1 RLPGAHHH
9 DLLDQ
14 AERVL
19 EEAAGLELPPERS
32 GQILHPSTDRLGAT
46 AMWTTFAATV
56 GGSAAGLTGLTF
68 IVVAFRFDVVAT
80 SQEYRNRAAQTVSL
94 FLTTTVTASL
104 VTLPQPTWALGVEL
118 LVAAAASAS
127 LLAVLDHAARR
138 GTSQHARPILVVA
151 LVVFAAGITTAGL
164 FATAGSTDGMGF
176 YAASSLLGLTWG
188 VYGTWVF
195 LTQAGTD
202 QINAAANVQDQPG
215 TVPTA

>member
-1 RLPGAHHH
+1 
-9 DLLDQ
+9 
-14 AERVL
+14 
-19 EEAAGLELPPERS
+19 
-32 GQILHPSTDRLGAT
+32 
-46 AMWTTFAATV
+46 MWTTFAATV

-127 LLAVLDHAARR
+127 LLSVLDHAARR

-151 LVVFAAGITTAGL
+151 LVVFAAGIAAAGL
-164 FATAGSTDGMGF
+164 FATAGSTAGLGF

-202 QINAAANVQDQPG
+202 QSNAVANGHDQPG
-215 TVPTA
+215 AVPGA

>member
-1 RLPGAHHH
+1 
-9 DLLDQ
+9 
-14 AERVL
+14 
-19 EEAAGLELPPERS
+19 
-32 GQILHPSTDRLGAT
+32 
-46 AMWTTFAATV
+46 MWTTFAATV

-104 VTLPQPTWALGVEL
+104 ITLPQPTWALGVEL
-118 LVAAAASAS
+118 LAAAAASAT
-127 LLAVLDHAARR
+127 LLSVLDQAARR
-138 GTSQHARPILVVA
+138 GTSRHARPTLVVA
-151 LVVFAAGITTAGL
+151 LVAFAAGI
-164 FATAGSTDGMGF
+164 ATAGAFAATGSTKGLGF

-202 QINAAANVQDQPG
+202 QINTAANTPDQPG
-215 TVPTA
+215 TVPAT

>member
-1 RLPGAHHH
+1 
-9 DLLDQ
+9 
-14 AERVL
+14 
-19 EEAAGLELPPERS
+19 
-32 GQILHPSTDRLGAT
+32 
-46 AMWTTFAATV
+46 MWTTFAATV

-127 LLAVLDHAARR
+127 LLSVLDHAARR

-151 LVVFAAGITTAGL
+151 LVVFAAGIAAGL
-164 FATAGSTDGMGF
+164 FATVGSTNGMGF
-176 YAASSLLGLTWG
+176 YAASSLLGLMWG

-202 QINAAANVQDQPG
+202 QINAVVNVHDQPG
-215 TVPTA
+215 TVPAA

>member
-1 RLPGAHHH
+1 
-9 DLLDQ
+9 
-14 AERVL
+14 
-19 EEAAGLELPPERS
+19 
-32 GQILHPSTDRLGAT
+32 
-46 AMWTTFAATV
+46 MWTTLAATV
-56 GGSAAGLTGLTF
+56 GGSAAGLTF

-127 LLAVLDHAARR
+127 LLSVLDHAARR

-151 LVVFAAGITTAGL
+151 LVVFAAGIAAAGL
-164 FATAGSTDGMGF
+164 FATVGSTNGMGF
-176 YAASSLLGLTWG
+176 YAASSLLGLMWG

-202 QINAAANVQDQPG
+202 QINAVANVHDQLG
-215 TVPTA
+215 TVPAA